1 MAGITAAQ
9 SEPFFTFATILAVS
23 LFLIDTGF
31 LPVHYFLWKRAFC
44 FRTLEN
50 FYDCVKLA
58 FLNFERVKY
67 ISKVDAFFFFFWQSF
82 QNYYCR
88 NNVVDNVPLA
98 RLLLSPFCSI
108 YSKPFF
114 IFVICFIFHIPLP
127 HRHHFFCVHH

>member
-58 FLNFERVKY
+58 FLNFERVRY
-67 ISKVDAFFFFFWQSF
+67 ISKVDAFFSF
-82 QNYYCR
+82 SGK
-88 NNVVDNVPLA
+88 V
-98 RLLLSPFCSI
+98 
-108 YSKPFF
+108 SKAF
-114 IFVICFIFHIPLP
+114 IAEIM
-127 HRHHFFCVHH
+127 